1 MKHRKPTPLQ
11 RQPDNLPT
19 VALAAADR
27 RLVSL
32 WRQLPLIKRLALLAV
47 LPAVV
52 TSLVLVVLLTRLH
65 LAELNRTTA
74 NDAELLATQV
84 ATLLFVPLRDYDR
97 VTLNRIAASVQG
109 GKINTIQVE
118 SADGEIVAR
127 LGGGTR
133 RETTA
138 CLEVRRAV
146 SDPNNPAATVGSVTL
161 EVSLDDVSRVERE
174 HFVTALFAIL
184 ASVAA
189 AGLMAWWAAR
199 RVGSPVVTLAR
210 AIERLGHGSFD
221 VLVPVTDEAEIGALQ
236 RGFNTAATTLLN
248 ARHTMELSIDEAT
261 QALVRKN
268 KALEAANRG
277 KTRFLASASH
287 DLRQPLYALTLLCD
301 GLKASETNPSRLE
314 RLQMMSHCAS
324 SLDGLLQELLE
335 LTRMDSGVVKPTLQ
349 SFPLQ
354 GLFDDVVG
362 SFRVVAQN
370 HGLTFR
376 VRPTPYWVYS
386 DRNMLVRIVNN
397 LVSNA
402 LRYTSH
408 GGVLVAA
415 RHVGRY
421 VSVEIWDT
429 GVGISEEHM
438 EHVFEEFYRINDGSV
453 RARSAD
459 SEPGL
464 GLGLATVQRLARL
477 LDGEVTV
484 RSRPGK
490 GSVFKVAVPGWLR
503 GERTQPRLRSRL
515 QGLRVLMVDDDLAV
529 LKAVRLILETWG
541 CAVRTANDGRDLV
554 TGLRDWVAPDLV
566 ISAQHLRDGSL
577 GTEVFSQ
584 LDQHCR
590 VRGGSSVGSTTS
602 TPLKGPAFARLLVTS
617 FSETS
622 VGSDGFPPGVHC
634 ISKPISPEQLRLAV
648 FAALETHPVGS
659 VP

>member
-1 MKHRKPTPLQ
+1 MKHRKPTQLQ
-11 RQPDNLPT
+11 RHPDSHPT

-27 RLVSL
+27 RLVSF
-32 WRQLPLIKRLALLAV
+32 WRKLPLIKRLALLAV
-47 LPAVV
+47 LPAAV

-65 LAELNRTTA
+65 LNELNRTTA

-109 GKINTIQVE
+109 GKITAIQVA

-127 LGGGTR
+127 LDGEAQGGRTPR
-133 RETTA
+133 
-138 CLEVRRAV
+138 LKIRRAV
-146 SDPNNPAATVGSVTL
+146 SDPNNPQATVGSVAL
-161 EVSLDDVSRVERE
+161 EVSLEDISRVERE
-174 HFVTALFAIL
+174 HFVTALIAVL
-184 ASVAA
+184 ASLAA
-189 AGLMAWWAAR
+189 ASLMAWWAAR
-199 RVGSPVVTLAR
+199 RVGSPVVTLAH

-248 ARHTMELSIDEAT
+248 ARHTMELSIDEAI

-301 GLKASETNPSRLE
+301 GLKASETNPSRQE

-324 SLDGLLQELLE
+324 SLDRLLQELLE

-354 GLFDDVVG
+354 GLFDDVDG
-362 SFRVVAQN
+362 NFRVVAQS

-376 VRPTPYWVYS
+376 VRATPFWVYS
-386 DRNMLVRIVNN
+386 DRNMLIRIVNN

-402 LRYTSH
+402 LRYTSQ
-408 GGVLVAA
+408 GGVLVGARRVG
-415 RHVGRY
+415 RHVSIE
-421 VSVEIWDT
+421 VWDT
-429 GVGISEEHM
+429 GAGISEEHL
-438 EHVFEEFYRINDGSV
+438 EHVFEEFYRITDGSV

-464 GLGLATVQRLARL
+464 GLGLATVQRLVRL
-477 LDGEVTV
+477 LEGEVTV
-484 RSRPGK
+484 KSRPGR
-490 GSVFKVAVPGWLR
+490 GSVFKVTVAGWLR
-503 GERTQPRLRSRL
+503 GERAQPRLRSRL
-515 QGLRVLMVDDDLAV
+515 QGVRVLLVDDDLAV

-541 CAVRTANDGRDLV
+541 CAVRTANDGQHLV
-554 TGLRDWVAPDLV
+554 MALGDWPSPDLV
-566 ISAQHLRDGSL
+566 ISAQQFRDGSS
-577 GTEVFSQ
+577 GHAVFSW
-584 LDQHCR
+584 LDEHGRSQ
-590 VRGGSSVGSTTS
+590 GSHGNPATPGSRKT
-602 TPLKGPAFARLLVTS
+602 PAFARLLVTGS
-617 FSETS
+617 GETHGPAEG
-622 VGSDGFPPGVHC
+622 VQPGLHC

-648 FAALETHPVGS
+648 FAALDAHPADGAL
-659 VP
+659 